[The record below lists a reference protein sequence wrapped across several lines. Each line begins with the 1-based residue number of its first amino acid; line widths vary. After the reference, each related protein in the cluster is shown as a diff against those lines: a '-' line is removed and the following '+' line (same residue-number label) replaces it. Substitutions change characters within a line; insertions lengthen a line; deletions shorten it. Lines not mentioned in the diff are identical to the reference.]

1 MRVVFATLVTIALTA
16 PASAQALQCNIS
28 GFTASPGLAAS
39 MTTDTLTVTWDGDQG
54 QEARMRFAIV
64 SGTPTIRDIAVRSK
78 GGAWKTAGSNM
89 TPDFRVVAGFR
100 RVTEQQLQPLR
111 GLKVDITPEIV
122 EKYKWDAFWDAPLN
136 TDKLENTRDNAI
148 PPPGGVAGQPGLPR
162 KPEEITRA
170 TATYQAKTCEV
181 TTSGSRLVVSFPGV
195 SLGPFDGRLQYT
207 VYKGSNLVAQE
218 VVAKT
223 DKPSVAYKYEA
234 GLKGLAIQPAS
245 RMVWRDMANTWQEYR
260 FGGAP
265 NTGPVTLKAS
275 NRLVIAEGAEGSI
288 AAFPPPHNFF
298 WSRETAF
305 NLGYVWYRKEPS
317 TSLGPGGGTFSFGVR
332 EPDHEADPAETGRG
346 DEDTTQNF
354 ALRSARPGTWQR
366 MPVYLYVSAGPGTD
380 AARGA
385 LAFTR
390 DDRFKAVPG
399 YQVMA
404 THFHSALVGRL
415 RAMHG
420 GDLDVR
426 LPDLDV
432 VKAAGINIFAPI
444 DGGGLGFGGA
454 RADRLSVLA
463 DYYEVARRHSDKN
476 FLIMPNEEGGA
487 GGMGG
492 HNDLLVS
499 HPVYWLQSR
508 AAGQPLFEQHPKY
521 GKVYNVGSP
530 ADMLAMVKAENLLV
544 FMPHPRSKGSTG
556 YPDAIKDRDYFQDE
570 HYRGIGVR
578 WGMGLDGSEQRLCE
592 YRCQT
597 LWDEMNN
604 WVANLATPL
613 KYIQAITET
622 YQQGPGDDVYANS
635 PVNYVK
641 LDALPSPG
649 DYTPIIE
656 AMKRGDYFWSSGEVL
671 VPSYAVQGTGARRTI
686 VADVEWTFPL
696 DFVEVVWGDGVKT
709 DRQIIKTDDAG
720 AFGKRHFAIPFDAT
734 GKKWVRFAAW
744 DAAGNGAMV
753 QPIKLTTAATTT
765 TR

>member
-1 MRVVFATLVTIALTA
+1 MRVLGAALVMLVAALPAAGQTLSCNL
-16 PASAQALQCNIS
+16 SA
-28 GFTASPGLAAS
+28 FTPSPGLAAS
-39 MTTDTLTVTWDGDQG
+39 MTTDTLTVTWEGDQG
-54 QEARMRFAIV
+54 QEARLRFAV
-64 SGTPTIRDIAVRSK
+64 LNGTPTIRDVSVRAK
-78 GGAWKTAGSNM
+78 GGAWKVADANITA
-89 TPDFRVVAGFR
+89 DFRVVAGFR

-111 GLKVDITPEIV
+111 GLKVEITPEIV

-170 TATYQAKTCEV
+170 TATYQTRACDV
-181 TTSGSRLVVSFPGV
+181 SATSARLTVSFNGV
-195 SLGPFDGRLQYT
+195 TLGPFDGRLDYT
-207 VYKGSNLVAQE
+207 VFKGSNLISQE
-218 VVAKT
+218 VIAKT
-223 DKPSVAYKYEA
+223 ELPSVAYKYEA
-234 GLKGLAIQPAS
+234 GLKGLPIQPAS
-245 RMVWRDMANTWQEYR
+245 RVVWRDMANTWQDYR

-265 NTGPVTLKAS
+265 NSGPVTLKAS
-275 NRLVIAEGAEGSI
+275 NRLVVAENADASI

-298 WSRETAF
+298 WSRETSY
-305 NLGYVWYRKEPS
+305 NLGYVWYRKDGAQS
-317 TSLGPGGGTFSFGVR
+317 FSFGVR
-332 EPDHEADPAETGRG
+332 QPDYEADPAETGRG
-346 DEDTTQNF
+346 DEDTRQNF

-366 MPVYLYVSAGPGTD
+366 MPVYLYVSAGAGTE
-380 AARGA
+380 AAKGA

-415 RAMHG
+415 RAMHH

-444 DGGGLGFGGA
+444 DGGGLGFGGGPT
-454 RADRLSVLA
+454 DRLATLA
-463 DYYEVARRHSDKN
+463 DYYEVAKRHSDRN
-476 FLIMPNEEGGA
+476 FVIMPNEEGAA

-492 HNDLLVS
+492 HNDLLIS
-499 HPVYWLQSR
+499 KPVFWLQRR
-508 AAGQPLFEQHPKY
+508 AEGQPLFEQHPKY
-521 GKVYNVGSP
+521 GKVYNIGSP
-530 ADMLAMVKAENLLV
+530 LDMLEMVKAENLLV

-556 YPDAIKDRDYFQDE
+556 YPDAIKDKPWFLSE
-570 HYRGIGVR
+570 NYRGIGVR

-604 WVANLATPL
+604 WVSNLDTPL

-641 LDALPSPG
+641 LDTLPAAG
-649 DYTPIIE
+649 DYTPIID
-656 AMKRGDYFWSSGEVL
+656 AMKRGDYFWTSGEVL
-671 VPSYAVQGTGARRTI
+671 VPAYSVQGTGAKRTI

-696 DFVEVVWGDGVKT
+696 EFVEVVWGDGVKT
-709 DRQIIKTDDAG
+709 DRQIIKTTDTG
-720 AFGKRHFAIPFDAT
+720 AFGKKRFTIPFDAA

-753 QPIKLTTAATTT
+753 QPIRLTATATTT

>member
-1 MRVVFATLVTIALTA
+1 MRFVLAALLTLTGAL
-16 PASAQALQCNIS
+16 PASAQALSCNMS
-28 GFTASPGLAAS
+28 GFTPSAGLAAS

-54 QEARMRFAIV
+54 QEGRLRFTLV
-64 SGTPTIRDIAVRSK
+64 NGTPTIRDVAVRAK
-78 GGAWKTAGSNM
+78 GGAWKIAGSNM
-89 TPDFRVVAGFR
+89 TPDFRVVTGLR

-162 KPEEITRA
+162 KPEEIGRA
-170 TATYQAKTCEV
+170 TATYQARSCEV
-181 TTSGSRLVVSFPGV
+181 ATSGARLIVTFPGV
-195 SLGPFDGRLQYT
+195 TLGPFEGRLQYT
-207 VYKGSNLVAQE
+207 VFKGSNLIAQE
-218 VVAKT
+218 VIAKT
-223 DKPSVAYKYEA
+223 QKDSVAYKYEA
-234 GLKGLAIQPAS
+234 GLKGLQVQPAS
-245 RMVWRDMANTWQEYR
+245 RVVWRDMANTWQDYR

-265 NTGPVTLKAS
+265 NSGPVTLKAS
-275 NRLVIAEGAEGSI
+275 NRLVIAESGEGSI

-298 WSRETAF
+298 WSRETAY
-305 NLGYVWYRKEPS
+305 NLGYVWYRKDS
-317 TSLGPGGGTFSFGVR
+317 AASFSFGVR
-332 EPDHEADPAETGRG
+332 QPDYEADPAETGRG
-346 DEDTTQNF
+346 DEDTRQNF
-354 ALRSARPGTWQR
+354 ALRSARPGTDQH
-366 MPVYLYVSAGPGTD
+366 MPVYLYASAGPGTD

-390 DDRFKAVPG
+390 EDKFKAVPG

-415 RAMHG
+415 RKMHH

-444 DGGGLGFGGA
+444 DGGGLGFGGGA
-454 RADRLSVLA
+454 TDRLATLA
-463 DYYEVARRHSDKN
+463 DYYDVARRHSDKN
-476 FLIMPNEEGGA
+476 FLIMPNEEGAA

-492 HNDLLVS
+492 HNDLFVS
-499 HPVYWLQSR
+499 KPVFWLQSR
-508 AAGQPLFEQHPKY
+508 KAGQPLVEPHPKY
-521 GKVYNVGSP
+521 GKVYNIGSP
-530 ADMLAMVKAENLLV
+530 LDMLEMVKAENLLV

-556 YPDAIKDRDYFQDE
+556 YPDAIKETPWFLDE

-578 WGMGLDGSEQRLCE
+578 WGMGLDGSETRLCE
-592 YRCQT
+592 YRCQQ

-604 WVANLATPL
+604 WVADTTPL
-613 KYIQAITET
+613 KYVNAITET

-641 LDALPSPG
+641 LDALPAPG

-656 AMKRGDYFWSSGEVL
+656 AMKRGDYFWTSGEVL
-671 VPSYAVQGTGARRTI
+671 VSSYSVQGAGAKRTI
-686 VADVEWTFPL
+686 TADVEWTFPL
-696 DFVEVVWGDGVKT
+696 EFVEVVWGDGVKT
-709 DRQIIKTDDAG
+709 DRQVIKTTDAG
-720 AFGKRHFAIPFDAT
+720 AFGRKRFTIPFEAT

-744 DAAGNGAMV
+744 DTAGNGAMV
-753 QPIKLTTAATTT
+753 QPIKLTPTATTT
-765 TR
+765 TK

>member
-1 MRVVFATLVTIALTA
+1 MRIVLATIVSLAVIA
-16 PASAQALQCNIS
+16 PSASAQALQCNLS
-28 GFTASPGLAAS
+28 GYSPSSGLAAGVAN
-39 MTTDTLTVTWDGDQG
+39 DALTVTWDGDQG
-54 QEARMRFAIV
+54 QEVRMRFALV
-64 SGTPTIRDIAVRSK
+64 SGTPTIREIALRRK
-78 GGAWKTAGSNM
+78 GADWKTVGANM
-89 TPDFRVVAGFR
+89 TPDFRVATGLR

-111 GLKVDITPEIV
+111 QLKVDITPALV
-122 EKYKWDAFWDAPLN
+122 ERIKWDAFWDAPLN
-136 TDKLENTRDNAI
+136 TSKLEDTRMTAI
-148 PPPGGVAGQPGLPR
+148 PPPDGVAGQPGLPR
-162 KPEEITRA
+162 KPEEISRA
-170 TATYQAKTCEV
+170 TASYQV
-181 TTSGSRLVVSFPGV
+181 TTCDVTSSGARLVVAFPGV
-195 SLGPFDGRLQYT
+195 SLGVFSGRLEYT
-207 VYKGSNLVAQE
+207 VYRGSNLIAQA
-218 VVAKT
+218 VVART
-223 DKPSVAYKYEA
+223 EQPSVAYKYEA

-260 FGGAP
+260 FGGTP
-265 NTGPVTLKAS
+265 NSGPVTLKAS
-275 NRLVIAEGAEGSI
+275 NRLVVAEGPGGSI

-305 NLGYVWYRKEPS
+305 NLGYVWYRKDGPS
-317 TSLGPGGGTFSFGVR
+317 SFSFGVR
-332 EPDHEADPAETGRG
+332 EPDREASPDETGRG
-346 DEDTTQNF
+346 DEDTSQNF

-366 MPVYLYVSAGPGTD
+366 MPVYFYVSAGAGEN

-390 DDRFKAVPG
+390 EDRFKAVPG

-415 RAMHG
+415 RAMG

-444 DGGGLGFGGA
+444 DGGGLGFGAA
-454 RADRLSVLA
+454 RGDRLAILA

-476 FLIMPNEEGGA
+476 FLIMPNEEGAA
-487 GGMGG
+487 GGLGG
-492 HNDLLVS
+492 HNDLLLS
-499 HPVYWLQSR
+499 HPVFWNQAR
-508 AAGQPLFEQHPKY
+508 AAGQPLVEEHPKY
-521 GKVYNVGSP
+521 GRVYNIGSP
-530 ADMLAMVKAENLLV
+530 ADMMEMVQRENLLV
-544 FMPHPRSKGSTG
+544 YMPHPRSKGSTG
-556 YPDAIKDRDYFQDE
+556 YPDAIKDKAWFLDE
-570 HYRGIGVR
+570 RYRGIGVR

-604 WVANLATPL
+604 WVADLATPL

-641 LDALPSPG
+641 LDALPAPG
-649 DYTPIIE
+649 DWSPIVD
-656 AMKRGDYFWSSGEVL
+656 AMKRGDYFWTSGEVL
-671 VPSYAVQGTGARRTI
+671 VLSSAVQGTGARRTI

-696 DFVEVVWGDGVKT
+696 EFVEVVWGDGVKT
-709 DRQIIKTDDAG
+709 GRQVVATTDAG
-720 AFGKRHFAIPFDAT
+720 AFGKKRFEIPFDAT

-744 DAAGNGAMV
+744 DAAGNGAML
-753 QPIKLTTAATTT
+753 QPIRLTTATTT

>member
-1 MRVVFATLVTIALTA
+1 MRISLAFIATLFIASS
-16 PASAQALQCNIS
+16 ASAQALQCNVA
-28 GFTASPGLAAS
+28 GFTPSSGIAAS
-39 MTTDTLTVTWDGDQG
+39 LATDTLTLTWDGDQG
-54 QEARMRFAIV
+54 QEVRMRLGVVA
-64 SGTPTIRDIAVRSK
+64 GTPTIRDIAVRAK
-78 GGAWKTAGSNM
+78 GGVWKIAGANM
-89 TPDFRVVAGFR
+89 TPDYRVVAGFR

-111 GLKVDITPEIV
+111 QLKIDITPALV
-122 EKYKWDAFWDAPLN
+122 ESIKWDAFWDAPLN
-136 TDKLENTRDNAI
+136 TEKLEDTRMNAI
-148 PPPGGVAGQPGLPR
+148 PPPDGVAGQPGLPR
-162 KPEEITRA
+162 KPEEISRA
-170 TATYQAKTCEV
+170 TASYDVKACEV
-181 TTSGSRLVVSFPGV
+181 TSKGARVVVSFPGV
-195 SLGPFDGRLQYT
+195 NLGVFAGRLEYT
-207 VYKGSNLVAQE
+207 IYKGSNLIVQT

-223 DKPSVAYKYEA
+223 EMPSVAYKYEA

-245 RMVWRDMANTWQEYR
+245 RMVWRDMANNWQEYR

-265 NTGPVTLKAS
+265 NSGPVTLKAS

-305 NLGYVWYRKEPS
+305 NLGYVWYRKDGAS
-317 TSLGPGGGTFSFGVR
+317 SFSFGVR
-332 EPDHEADPAETGRG
+332 EPDHEANPHETGRG
-346 DEDTTQNF
+346 EEDTTQNF
-354 ALRSARPGTWQR
+354 ALRSARPGTMQR
-366 MPVYLYVSAGPGTD
+366 MPVYLYVSAGAGEM

-390 DDRFKAVPG
+390 DDRFKQVPG

-415 RAMHG
+415 RAMG

-444 DGGGLGFGGA
+444 DGGGLGFGNAAG
-454 RADRLSVLA
+454 DRLANMA

-487 GGMGG
+487 AGLGG
-492 HNDLLVS
+492 HNDLLIS
-499 HPVYWLQSR
+499 HPLFWVQSR
-508 AAGQPLFEQHPKY
+508 PAGKPLVEQHPKY
-521 GKVYNVGSP
+521 GKVYNIGSQ
-530 ADMLAMVKAENLLV
+530 ADMMEMVRQENLLIY
-544 FMPHPRSKGSTG
+544 MPHPRSKGSTG
-556 YPDAIKDRDYFQDE
+556 YPDAIKDKPWFLDE
-570 HYRGIGVR
+570 RYRGIGVR
-578 WGMGLDGSEQRLCE
+578 WGMGLDGSEARLCE

-604 WVANLATPL
+604 WVADLPTPL

-641 LDALPSPG
+641 LDALPAPG
-649 DYTPIIE
+649 DWSPIID

-671 VPSYAVQGTGARRTI
+671 VPSYSVQGAGAKRTI
-686 VADVEWTFPL
+686 VAEVEWTFPL
-696 DFVEVVWGDGVKT
+696 EFVEVVWGDGTKT
-709 DRQIIKTDDAG
+709 DRQIIQTTDAG
-720 AFGKRHFAIPFDAT
+720 AFGKKRFEIPFDAT

-753 QPIKLTTAATTT
+753 QPIKLTTGTTTT

>member
-1 MRVVFATLVTIALTA
+1 MVT
-16 PASAQALQCNIS
+16 
-28 GFTASPGLAAS
+28 
-39 MTTDTLTVTWDGDQG
+39 
-54 QEARMRFAIV
+54 
-64 SGTPTIRDIAVRSK
+64 
-78 GGAWKTAGSNM
+78 
-89 TPDFRVVAGFR
+89 
-100 RVTEQQLQPLR
+100 
-111 GLKVDITPEIV
+111 
-122 EKYKWDAFWDAPLN
+122 
-136 TDKLENTRDNAI
+136 
-148 PPPGGVAGQPGLPR
+148 
-162 KPEEITRA
+162 
-170 TATYQAKTCEV
+170 
-181 TTSGSRLVVSFPGV
+181 FPGV
-195 SLGPFDGRLQYT
+195 TLGPFEGRLQYT
-207 VYKGSNLVAQE
+207 VFKGSNLVAQE
-218 VVAKT
+218 VIAKT
-223 DKPSVAYKYEA
+223 EQPSVAYKYEA
-234 GLKGLAIQPAS
+234 GLKGLQVQPAS
-245 RMVWRDMANTWQEYR
+245 RIVWRDMANTWQGYR

-298 WSRETAF
+298 WSRETSY
-305 NLGYVWYRKEPS
+305 NLGYVWYQKTGAS
-317 TSLGPGGGTFSFGVR
+317 SFSFGVR
-332 EPDHEADPAETGRG
+332 QPDHEADPAETGRG
-346 DEDTTQNF
+346 DEDTSQNF
-354 ALRSARPGTWQR
+354 ALRSARPGTWQH
-366 MPVYLYVSAGPGTD
+366 MPVYFYVSAGAGTD

-390 DDRFKAVPG
+390 EDKFKAVPG

-444 DGGGLGFGGA
+444 DGGGLGFGGGTT
-454 RADRLSVLA
+454 DRLATLA
-463 DYYEVARRHSDKN
+463 DYYEVAKRHSDRD
-476 FLIMPNEEGGA
+476 FLIMPNEEGAA

-492 HNDLLVS
+492 HNDLLIS
-499 HPVYWLQSR
+499 KPVFWLQRR
-508 AAGQPLFEQHPKY
+508 APGQPLVEQHPKY
-521 GKVYNVGSP
+521 GKVYNIGSP
-530 ADMLAMVKAENLLV
+530 LDMLEMVKAENLLV

-556 YPDAIKDRDYFQDE
+556 YPDAIKDTPWFLDE
-570 HYRGIGVR
+570 RYRGIGVR

-604 WVANLATPL
+604 WVADLATPL
-613 KYIQAITET
+613 KFIQAITET

-641 LDALPSPG
+641 LDALPAPG
-649 DYTPIIE
+649 DYTPIID
-656 AMKRGDYFWSSGEVL
+656 AMKRGDYFWTSGEVL
-671 VPSYAVQGTGARRTI
+671 VPSYTVQGTGVKRTI

-696 DFVEVVWGDGVKT
+696 EFVEVVWGDGVTT
-709 DRQIIKTDDAG
+709 DRQIIKTADAG
-720 AFGKRHFAIPFDAT
+720 AFGKRRFTIPFDAA

-753 QPIKLTTAATTT
+753 QPIKLTPAATTT